1 MSDTKAAAEKTAAA
15 AAAAKAAADTKAAAA
30 SLPGAIPSY
39 TSLYTYTPSTYS
51 TSMSSAITKPQSIQ
65 PQSIQQQSIEPKTT
79 IAPNYN
85 KLLSIP
91 AISQQPTETK
101 TDETQDG
108 NQSSSSDSKLWLI
121 RLLIIVGMLTVIIV
135 TLSYVSSTSTNSYIT
150 STTTADISNT

>member
-1 MSDTKAAAEKTAAA
+1 
-15 AAAAKAAADTKAAAA
+15 
-30 SLPGAIPSY
+30 
-39 TSLYTYTPSTYS
+39 
-51 TSMSSAITKPQSIQ
+51 MSSAITKPQSIQ
-65 PQSIQQQSIEPKTT
+65 PQSIEPKTT

-101 TDETQDG
+101 TEQSQDG